1 LRAVRR
7 VRAIRQGEERM
18 PFVHIVME
26 PRDEE
31 TKHRIGRE
39 IADAMAEGTNNS
51 LDGIQMIFHEVPRPD
66 YARGLSL
73 ASRRQRTKATPVRA
87 DYVGVTRLKMDD
99 EDAYLAFRRDHN
111 NPALARQQ
119 GFVSTMLLKLDGEY
133 LLLNKW
139 VSRDDADKWA
149 ESDEH
154 KDLQRRAAS
163 AVRGLEVLERK
174 GAVLLHQQF
183 GASAGR
189 VLDGSEP
196 ALDRSPAAV

>member
-1 LRAVRR
+1 
-7 VRAIRQGEERM
+7 M

-39 IADAMAEGTNNS
+39 IADAMAEGTNNP
-51 LDGIQMIFHEVPRPD
+51 LDGIQMIFHEVPRPG

-73 ASRRQRTKATPVRA
+73 ASRRQRTKTTTPVRA
-87 DYVGVTRLKMDD
+87 EYVAVTRLKMDD

-111 NPALARQQ
+111 NPALALQQ

-139 VSRDDADKWA
+139 VSREDAERWA

-154 KDLQRRAAS
+154 KELQRQAKS
-163 AVRGLEVLERK
+163 AVRGLETLERK
-174 GAVLLHQQF
+174 GATLLHQQF
-183 GASAGR
+183 GANGGK
-189 VLDGSEP
+189 VLDGSE
-196 ALDRSPAAV
+196 AARDRAPAAV

>member
-1 LRAVRR
+1 
-7 VRAIRQGEERM
+7 M

-39 IADAMAEGTNNS
+39 IADAMAEGTNNP
-51 LDGIQMIFHEVPRPD
+51 LDGIQMIFHEVPRPG

-73 ASRRQRTKATPVRA
+73 ASRRQRTKTTPVRA
-87 DYVGVTRLKMDD
+87 EYVGVTRLKMED

-111 NPALARQQ
+111 NPALAQQ
-119 GFVSTMLLKLDGEY
+119 PGFVSTMLLKLDGEY

-139 VSRDDADKWA
+139 VSREDAERWA

-154 KDLQRRAAS
+154 KELQRRARS
-163 AVRGLEVLERK
+163 AVRGLETLERK

-183 GASAGR
+183 GANGGK
-189 VLDGSEP
+189 VLDGSVP
-196 ALDRSPAAV
+196 SPQKAPAAV